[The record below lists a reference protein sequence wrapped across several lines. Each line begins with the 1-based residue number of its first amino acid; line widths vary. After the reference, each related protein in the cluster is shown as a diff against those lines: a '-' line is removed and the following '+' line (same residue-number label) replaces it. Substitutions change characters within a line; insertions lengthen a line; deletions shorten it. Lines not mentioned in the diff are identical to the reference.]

1 MGEWGNPK
9 RCFKIFWSEQKLKYT
24 TAKAVLWKK
33 FIALRACTREEK
45 SLKEIT

>member
-1 MGEWGNPK
+1 MGEWGNIK
-9 RCFKIFWSEQKLKYT
+9 RRYKIFWSEQKLKCT

-33 FIALRACTREEK
+33 FIALRAYIREEK